1 MNLFVF
7 LFLLLCSFFANTEDL
22 SQFSQKNF
30 SKLEIIDGTKIYK
43 EDNYLFFGVEINLK
57 DGWKTY
63 WKNPGDAGAPI
74 TLDFKNKKD
83 LLEHKIFY
91 PPPKRYIDEGI
102 ETIGYEKKVIFPV
115 RIKLN
120 SNNNIKVKV
129 SINYLICK
137 NICIPLKEEKI
148 INLPK
153 EPKPSKDYTLK
164 QILDN
169 LPKRDS
175 KNFQLE
181 KTDILYNGDLSF
193 VIKKSSKL
201 NNPSIFVYSPKNKY
215 SQEILTKDDKI
226 FLNLKPSKKSSTDFI
241 ELLII
246 DEYASKEFFI
256 DLKSKSQN
264 INFLKILFLAF
275 IGGIILNFMPC
286 VLPILSLKIYSFIK
300 LQDNGHTNTPKLCL
314 FTILGIMFSFI
325 ALAFMAIVFKFLGK
339 EIGWGMHFQSE
350 TFLFFFSI
358 LLLFFS
364 LNLLGFFE
372 IFLPDKILKSLQS
385 TSKNEYKNAFFT
397 GTFATLLATPCSAP
411 FLGTAIGFA
420 FSQSNFSIMITF
432 IILSMGFAL
441 PYIILMFSPKII
453 NFFPKPGRW
462 MNYLKFFLGLLVL
475 LSSLWLF
482 SMVFENYK
490 TIFIIFLLI
499 SSLSL
504 NKLLG
509 KKKIFLQIILPIFLF
524 STFWFSFNEDKNS
537 WLTFEENKLSN
548 FVKNN
553 NLILVDITAD
563 WCITCQ
569 VNKFTTLNRENM
581 ISFLERNDVILFQA
595 DWTDKNDDILNYMKS
610 FNRFGVPLNIVYGPK
625 NKKGVVLSEILSEK
639 IIKAAIQEVSENVK

>member
-1 MNLFVF
+1 
-7 LFLLLCSFFANTEDL
+7 
-22 SQFSQKNF
+22 
-30 SKLEIIDGTKIYK
+30 
-43 EDNYLFFGVEINLK
+43 
-57 DGWKTY
+57 
-63 WKNPGDAGAPI
+63 
-74 TLDFKNKKD
+74 
-83 LLEHKIFY
+83 
-91 PPPKRYIDEGI
+91 
-102 ETIGYEKKVIFPV
+102 
-115 RIKLN
+115 
-120 SNNNIKVKV
+120 
-129 SINYLICK
+129 
-137 NICIPLKEEKI
+137 
-148 INLPK
+148 
-153 EPKPSKDYTLK
+153 
-164 QILDN
+164 
-169 LPKRDS
+169 
-175 KNFQLE
+175 
-181 KTDILYNGDLSF
+181 
-193 VIKKSSKL
+193 
-201 NNPSIFVYSPKNKY
+201 
-215 SQEILTKDDKI
+215 
-226 FLNLKPSKKSSTDFI
+226 
-241 ELLII
+241 
-246 DEYASKEFFI
+246 
-256 DLKSKSQN
+256 
-264 INFLKILFLAF
+264 
-275 IGGIILNFMPC
+275 
-286 VLPILSLKIYSFIK
+286 
-300 LQDNGHTNTPKLCL
+300 
-314 FTILGIMFSFI
+314 MFSFI

-548 FVKNN
+548 FVKYN

>member
-7 LFLLLCSFFANTEDL
+7 LFFLLCSFFGNTEDF
-22 SQFSQKNF
+22 SQFSQNNF
-30 SKLEIIDGTKIYK
+30 SKLEIIDGSEMYK

-57 DGWKTY
+57 NGWKTY

-74 TLDFKNKKD
+74 TLEFKNNED
-83 LLEHKIFY
+83 ISEFKIFY
-91 PPPKRYIDEGI
+91 PTPKRFIDEGI

-115 RIKLN
+115 RIKSN
-120 SNNNIKVKV
+120 SINNITTKVT
-129 SINYLICK
+129 INYLICK

-148 INLPK
+148 INIPK
-153 EPKPSKDYTLK
+153 NSEPVKGYTLK
-164 QILDN
+164 KILDN

-175 KNFQLE
+175 KKFLLE
-181 KTDILYNGDLSF
+181 KTNILYNGDLSF
-193 VIKKSSKL
+193 VFKKNSKL
-201 NNPSIFVYSPKNKY
+201 NNPSIFVYSPKNKF
-215 SQEILTKDDKI
+215 SQKVLTKNDKI
-226 FLNLKPSKKSSTDFI
+226 FLNLKPSKKTSIDFL
-241 ELLII
+241 ELLITDDVSSEKFLI
-246 DEYASKEFFI
+246 N
-256 DLKSKSQN
+256 LKNKSQN
-264 INFLKILFLAF
+264 TNFLKILFLAF

-300 LQDNGHTNTPKLCL
+300 LKDSELTNTPKLCL
-314 FTILGIMFSFI
+314 FTIFGIVFSFI
-325 ALAFMAIVFKFLGK
+325 TLAFIAIIFKFLGK
-339 EIGWGMHFQSE
+339 EIGWGMHFQSK
-350 TFLFFFSI
+350 TFLIFFSI
-358 LLLFFS
+358 VLLIFS

-372 IFLPDKILKSLQS
+372 IFLPDKILRSLHS

-420 FSQSNFSIMITF
+420 FSQSYSSTV
-432 IILSMGFAL
+432 IIFVTLSMGFAL

-482 SMVFENYK
+482 SMVFEDNK
-490 TIFIIFLLI
+490 LLILIVLLI

-509 KKKIFLQIILPIFLF
+509 KKKILLQIILPIFLF
-524 STFWFSFNEDKNS
+524 STFWFSTNKDKNS
-537 WLTFEENKLSN
+537 WLTFEKSKLN
-548 FVKNN
+548 DFVSNN
-553 NLILVDITAD
+553 NLIFVDITAD

-569 VNKFTTLNRENM
+569 VNKFTTLNRKNM
-581 ISFLERNDVILFQA
+581 ISFFDKNDVILFQA
-595 DWTDKNDDILNYMKS
+595 DWTDKDDEILNYMKG

-639 IIKAAIQEVSENVK
+639 IIKSAIQEVSENEK